1 MDKPTEMPA
10 KPRVLAPIS
19 SRKVNATLAVAKI
32 TVPGG
37 WITRVTIRATLSVA
51 LMMTNLVPRNSP
63 CVTRD
68 HLDRTT
74 VLMSLIQIATP
85 HLVANLLAAQDLK
98 EQTALKPSLT
108 ARFPRRRS
116 SLGVTEV
123 RYIHWLLVAALHI
136 NERKQ

>member
-1 MDKPTEMPA
+1 MERPTEMPA

-51 LMMTNLVPRNSP
+51 LMMTNLVPKNSP

-74 VLMSLIQIATP
+74 VLLSLLIQIATP
-85 HLVANLLAAQDLK
+85 HLMASLLAAQDLR

-123 RYIHWLLVAALHI
+123 RYTLAPGCSVTH
-136 NERKQ
+136 K